1 MGEKRTPVQNAK
13 LPMIALRGLVLFPK
27 MVLHFDIGRD
37 RSIQALNEA
46 VENNARRV
54 FLTAQQDITNDNP
67 TASQLYPIGVVAEV
81 KQVIRIPNMGLRVM
95 VEGLYRA
102 KYLEILQEDPYFI
115 AETRIYPMRR
125 LPQSSVDFSGALVR
139 TVRSLFEEYSNLS
152 PKMPKE
158 LMLGVMTT
166 DDPVLLAEFIA
177 GNIPISVEEK
187 QEILEESN
195 ALHRLQILAE
205 TLEHENSILALERDI
220 YEKVREGVDKN
231 QREYF
236 LREQMKVIS
245 EELGEDDSP
254 ESEVAVYL
262 QRIED
267 LKLGEEAKD
276 KLKKEA
282 NRLLKMPGN
291 SHEAGVVR
299 GYLDVCLELPWN
311 NETPVRADVKE
322 AARIIERDHYG
333 MKKVKERVIESIAV
347 RALAPDM
354 KGQILCLVGPP
365 GVGKTSIAKS
375 IAESTGRKYVRLSL
389 GGMRDESDIRGHRKT
404 YIGSMPGRIMDAMR
418 RVGSKNPLMLLD
430 EVDKLGSDYKGDP
443 SAALLEVLDAEQNHS
458 FRDHFIELPF
468 DLSKVLFVATA
479 NTTDTIPRPLLDRME
494 VIELPSYTRVEKFH
508 IAKNHLIP
516 RQRIRHGLNGRQVRF
531 TDDGIYTLIDFY
543 TRESGVRK
551 LEQACASVLRKCA
564 RKIVAGEQKRVV
576 VTPNEISEML
586 GPKKYFADE
595 LLPNDEVGM
604 ANGLAWTAVGGEM
617 LQVEVAVFE
626 GTGKLEL
633 TGHLGDVMKESA
645 HAAISFLRSHST
657 FYGIDKEFYKNRDIH
672 VHVPEGAVPKDGPSA
687 GVTICTAMLSALTDN
702 PVRRDVAMTGE
713 ISLRGRVLPIGGL
726 REKTMAA
733 YRAGVKTVIIP
744 ADNEP
749 DLIELD
755 ETVRNSL
762 QFVTARHIDTVLSAA
777 LSRQPSKNEKYYSD
791 AIIPEIPAPQATITC
806 NRC

>member
-13 LPMIALRGLVLFPK
+13 MPMIALRGLVLFPK

-67 TASQLYPIGVVAEV
+67 SASQLFPIGVVAEV

-102 KYLEILQEDPYFI
+102 KCLQVVQEDPYFV

-125 LPQSSVDFSGALVR
+125 LSQSSVEFGRALVR
-139 TVRSLFEEYSNLS
+139 TVRNLFEEYANLS

-166 DDPVLLAEFIA
+166 EDPVLLGEFIA

-195 ALHRLQILAE
+195 ALHRLQMLAE
-205 TLEHENSILALERDI
+205 TIEHENGILALERDI

-236 LREQMKVIS
+236 LREQLKVIS
-245 EELGEDDSP
+245 EELGEDDAP
-254 ESEVAVYL
+254 ESEVAAYIK
-262 QRIED
+262 RIEE
-267 LKLGEEAKD
+267 LELEEEARD

-282 NRLLKMPGN
+282 NRLLKMPGS

-311 NETPVRADVKE
+311 TETKVSADVKE
-322 AARIIERDHYG
+322 AARVLDRDHYG
-333 MKKVKERVIESIAV
+333 MKKVKERVVESIAV

-443 SAALLEVLDAEQNHS
+443 SAALLEVLDSEQNHA

-494 VIELPSYTRVEKFH
+494 VIELPSYTREEKFH

-516 RQRIRHGLNGRQVRF
+516 RQRSRHGLNGRQVRI
-531 TDDGIYTLIDFY
+531 TDEALYGLIDFY

-551 LEQACASVLRKCA
+551 LEQNCAALLRKCA
-564 RKIVAGEQKRVV
+564 RIIVAKEKKRVT
-576 VTPNEISEML
+576 VTPLELAEML

-595 LLPNDEVGM
+595 LLPDDEIGV

-617 LQVEVAVFE
+617 MQVEVAVFD

-645 HAAISFLRSHST
+645 HAAISFLRSHSV
-657 FYGIDKEFYKNRDIH
+657 FFGIDKEFYKNRDIH

-687 GVTICTAMLSALTDN
+687 GVTICTAMLSALTEN

-749 DLIELD
+749 DLEEID
-755 ETVRNSL
+755 DTVRNAL
-762 QFVTARHIDTVLSAA
+762 RFVTARHIDTVLSAA
-777 LSRQPSKNEKYYSD
+777 LSRALGKTEKEHSLALNNEKTISM
-791 AIIPEIPAPQATITC
+791 APISCKA
-806 NRC
+806 R